1 MPVIVAPVASA
12 TLTGQV
18 RDRSGALIP
27 NAHIELRRPDGSIA
41 ASTASDGAGQFRIAQ
56 PPPGEYTLSVAVAGF
71 EPLTRT
77 LRVNRASLAPLN
89 LTLALAS
96 VSTNVVVNADAG
108 MEVTNPENNA
118 DAATVSSDEMK
129 TLPIFD
135 GDIVATLSAF
145 LDSGVAGEGGTTLM
159 IDGVE
164 SKTVGVAPS
173 AIERISVNQ
182 DPYSAQYRQ
191 PGKGQVEIVTKS
203 TADKFHG
210 SASFT
215 FRDSALNA
223 TNYFAKVKPPEQR
236 RIYEGYLTGPIRPLR
251 DTTFLFSINHQEED
265 LSNTVNAIVQDP
277 ANPTGPGITFNQNV
291 PGSNINTSLTMK
303 VAHQINDHHSAFLLY
318 RFYDAHRTNLNIGG
332 LTLPSAGNQGFGF
345 DMDLT
350 FHDDLA
356 FAPNKFNQFSILFER
371 NIDRTVSDQD
381 IPSISV
387 QGAFLGGGSQTDDL
401 QTENNPNIS
410 DIVSWT
416 THKNHQLKFGVQ
428 LPNLGR
434 RVLEDNTNRQGTYT
448 FSSLAAYEQG
458 TPTTFTLQQGQS
470 RFLTH
475 YDQPGAFF
483 LDQIQA
489 TPRLTITPGVRYDF
503 QNALPGT
510 MDAVLPRLS
519 VAYVLDK
526 KHAMVIRAGSGVYV
540 RRVGVNIGQ
549 QLARYQYAAERS
561 LLLTTNISYPITASE
576 LVTQPPSLFNFE
588 PNIKAPMQDF
598 FSISIE
604 RQLTK
609 KSTVTL
615 DYDGYRGW
623 HALRS
628 VDINAPPP
636 PFISPMRPNP
646 SYAQILQLQSG
657 GQQKS
662 DGMTISYRGRLGRV
676 FSGFAQYEL
685 QHADSNTEWSTFMP
699 QNQYDPND
707 EWSRTNYDQRQR
719 ASLFG
724 TLYPDKP
731 LNLGFGF
738 YANTPFPYTITTGAD
753 NYLDGLTNARPL
765 GVPRN
770 SVNGTGYQDVQ
781 VRLGYTFKI
790 HPSLKDKS
798 PTVALS
804 LSSFNTLNRV
814 NYYGFVGVITSPDF
828 RQPTNA
834 SDPRRLQLAG
844 GYSF

>member
-1 MPVIVAPVASA
+1 
-12 TLTGQV
+12 
-18 RDRSGALIP
+18 
-27 NAHIELRRPDGSIA
+27 
-41 ASTASDGAGQFRIAQ
+41 
-56 PPPGEYTLSVAVAGF
+56 
-71 EPLTRT
+71 
-77 LRVNRASLAPLN
+77 
-89 LTLALAS
+89 
-96 VSTNVVVNADAG
+96 
-108 MEVTNPENNA
+108 
-118 DAATVSSDEMK
+118 
-129 TLPIFD
+129 
-135 GDIVATLSAF
+135 
-145 LDSGVAGEGGTTLM
+145 M